1 MSNEFVSTPLLAALN
16 DVATKPSTSTGAWST
31 IGPWIVGFV
40 IAALVIVWVA
50 VLAIEWT
57 RRQRP
62 RNVVRQSSLF
72 DQLCI
77 THDLDTA
84 VQQQLVQV
92 ANQYSH
98 GDLVLPFIDPRILE
112 NAARTK
118 PELSSIGKKLFG
130 QVWQMTAAN

>member
-1 MSNEFVSTPLLAALN
+1 MSNESLSAPILAALN
-16 DVATKPSTSTGAWST
+16 DVVTKPSSSTGAWTT

-50 VLAIEWT
+50 VLAIEWS
-57 RRQRP
+57 RRERP
-62 RNVVRQSSLF
+62 RSLVRQSSLF

-77 THDLDTA
+77 THDLDTT

-92 ANQYSH
+92 ANQHSH

-118 PELSSIGKKLFG
+118 PELSAIGKKLFG
-130 QVWQMTAAN
+130 HVWQTPVAN